1 MIANANTRSSRLLI
15 AVAALAAGSGV
26 TLSLAPIHFWPAGII
41 SCIALL
47 FLLQSCTARQAFWR
61 GWLFGLGVFGTG
73 VSWVYVSIHVHG
85 NTNIPLAV
93 FLTCL
98 FCGGLALLHGM
109 LGWCYAQFVRGLP
122 GGVLIGMPI
131 LWVLFEWFRSWFL
144 TGFPWLYLGYAHVDT
159 WLAGWAPIV
168 GIYGLS
174 LFCVITASCIYLAWR
189 NRNPRQWLTSALV
202 SLALWL
208 VGAQL
213 QSVEWVSRQSDKPI
227 SVAIYQPNIPQEH
240 KWDRAWYQPILQKY
254 QSATESLYG
263 QDIVIWPESAIP
275 NFYQRSRVFID
286 PIARRAADNDT
297 TLITGIPFRSE
308 EGDAY
313 FNSIVALGAG
323 KGVYHK
329 QRLVPFGEYLPL
341 EKQLRGLISFFDLPM
356 SSFSP
361 GLPDQAFLRSGDY
374 SVAPYI
380 CYEVVYPDLVARN
393 ASAADILITISND
406 SWFGSSLGPL
416 QHLQMA
422 QMRALENGR
431 YLIRATNNGVSA
443 IIDHRGDL
451 VVQTPQFVETTLKS
465 DVFVMSGKTPFG
477 YYGSTPLLL
486 TIALVLSLM
495 AMIKR
500 RGKPADS

>member
-1 MIANANTRSSRLLI
+1 MTANANTRSGQLLI
-15 AVAALAAGSGV
+15 AIVALVSGSGV
-26 TLSLAPIHFWPAGII
+26 TLSLAPINFWPAGII

-47 FLLQSCTARQAFWR
+47 FLLQECSTKQAFWR

-85 NTNIPLAV
+85 NTNIPIAV
-93 FLTCL
+93 VLTCI
-98 FCGGLALLHGM
+98 FCGGLALLHGL
-109 LGWCYAQFVRGLP
+109 LGWCYVRFIRGLP

-131 LWVLFEWFRSWFL
+131 LWVLFEWLRSWLL

-174 LFCVITASCIYLAWR
+174 LFCAITASCIYLAWQHR
-189 NRNPRQWLTSALV
+189 SPKQWLAYALV
-202 SLALWL
+202 SLGLWFG
-208 VGAQL
+208 GAQL
-213 QSVEWVSRQSDKPI
+213 QSIEWVERKSDEPV

-240 KWDRAWYQPILQKY
+240 KWDRAWYQPILEKY
-254 QSATESLYG
+254 QSATEPLYG

-275 NFYQRSRVFID
+275 NFYQRSRNFLD
-286 PIARRAADNDT
+286 PIAQRAADNDS
-297 TLITGIPFRSE
+297 TLITGIPFRAE
-308 EGDAY
+308 DGDAY

-323 KGVYHK
+323 EGTYHK

-361 GLPDQAFLRSGDY
+361 GLPNQASLRAGAHR
-374 SVAPYI
+374 VAPFI
-380 CYEVVYPDLVARN
+380 CYEVVYPDLVAKN
-393 ASAADILITISND
+393 ASSADILITISND

-431 YLIRATNNGVSA
+431 YMIRATNNGISA
-443 IIDHRGDL
+443 IIDHRGSL
-451 VVQTPQFVETTLKS
+451 VAKTPQFVETTLQS
-465 DVFVMSGKTPFG
+465 EVFVMSGKTPFG
-477 YYGSTPLLL
+477 YFGSTPLLL
-486 TIALVLSLM
+486 ACAFILSLM
-495 AMIKR
+495 TKMKR
-500 RGKPADS
+500 LGKPADS

>member
-1 MIANANTRSSRLLI
+1 MTANANTRSGQLLI
-15 AVAALAAGSGV
+15 ALLAPVSGSGV
-26 TLSLAPIHFWPAGII
+26 TLSLAPINFWPAGII

-47 FLLQSCTARQAFWR
+47 YLLHQCPPKQAFWR

-98 FCGGLALLHGM
+98 FCAGLALLHGM
-109 LGWCYAQFVRGLP
+109 LAWCYVRFVRGVP
-122 GGVLIGMPI
+122 GDILIGMPI
-131 LWVLFEWFRSWFL
+131 LWVLFEWLRSWLL

-159 WLAGWAPIV
+159 WLAGWAPLL

-174 LFCVITASCIYLAWR
+174 LICAITASCIYLAWYHR
-189 NRNPRQWLTSALV
+189 SSTRWLAYALIPMG
-202 SLALWL
+202 LWL
-208 VGAQL
+208 LGAQL
-213 QSVEWVSRQSDKPI
+213 QSIEWVESQNEKPV

-240 KWDRAWYQPILQKY
+240 KWDRAWYRPILKKY
-254 QSATESLYG
+254 QTATEPLYG
-263 QDIVIWPESAIP
+263 HDIVIWPESAIP
-275 NFYQRSRVFID
+275 NFYQRSRDFLD
-286 PIARRAADNDT
+286 PIAQRAFDQGT
-297 TLITGIPFRSE
+297 TLITGIPFRA
-308 EGDAY
+308 EGSDAY

-323 KGVYHK
+323 EGAYHK

-361 GLPDQAFLRSGDY
+361 GLPNQASVRVGAHK
-374 SVAPYI
+374 VAPYI
-380 CYEVVYPDLVARN
+380 CYEVVYPDLVAKN
-393 ASAADILITISND
+393 ASSADILITISND

-431 YLIRATNNGVSA
+431 YMIRATNNGISA
-443 IIDHRGDL
+443 IIDHRGRL
-451 VVQTPQFVETTLKS
+451 IKQTPQFVETTLQS
-465 DVFVMSGKTPFG
+465 EVVVMSGKTPFG
-477 YYGSTPLLL
+477 YFGSIPLLL
-486 TIALVLSLM
+486 ACALVLAYM
-495 AMIKR
+495 AITKR
-500 RGKPADS
+500 LGGPADS